1 MERRLYAADELGREA
16 RAERKLVI
24 PWYPTSASA
33 IRFGRCAGGAVLDPH
48 GQSQT
53 MSQLHI
59 EYSKPALDGS
69 VRIAVA
75 WTRVPEVP
83 TPTLRAEQKARAAA
97 LLQAHDAVLVAH
109 YYVDGDLQDLALE
122 TGGCVA
128 DSLEMARFG
137 RDHPARTL
145 VVAGVRFMGETASI
159 LSPEKRVLMPDLEAT
174 CSLDLGC
181 PADDFAAFCD
191 ANPDRTV
198 VVYANTSAAVKA
210 RADWMVTSSCALAIV
225 ERLKERGEKILWAPD
240 RHLGSCIE
248 RETGADMLLWNGACV
263 VHDEFKGVE
272 LGLLRDEH
280 PEALVLV
287 HPESPESVVA
297 QADVVGS
304 TSQLL
309 AAVIDGDARE
319 YIVATDTG
327 IFHRMRQLA
336 PGKTLIEA
344 PTAGDSATCKSCAQC
359 PWMAL
364 NALAGVIDCLERGR
378 GEIVVPEPTRV
389 RALGPIERMLAFV
402 AANPA
407 STVAPRHGF
416 VPHLGLA

>member
-1 MERRLYAADELGREA
+1 
-16 RAERKLVI
+16 
-24 PWYPTSASA
+24 
-33 IRFGRCAGGAVLDPH
+33 
-48 GQSQT
+48 
-53 MSQLHI
+53 MSQVQF
-59 EYSKPALDGS
+59 EYSRPTVGGS
-69 VRIAVA
+69 DRIALA
-75 WTRVPEVP
+75 WARVPEVP
-83 TPTLRAEQKARAAA
+83 TPAQRAEQKARAAA

-109 YYVDGDLQDLALE
+109 FYVDGDLQDLALE

-145 VVAGVRFMGETASI
+145 VVAGVRFMSETAKI
-159 LSPEKRVLMPDLEAT
+159 LSPEKRVLAPDLEAT

-181 PADDFAAFCD
+181 PPDDFAAFCD

-225 ERLKERGEKILWAPD
+225 RHLKDRGEKILWAPD
-240 RHLGSCIE
+240 RYLGSYIA
-248 RETGADMLLWNGACV
+248 RETGADMLMWNGACI
-263 VHDEFKGVE
+263 VHEEFKGIE
-272 LGLLRDEH
+272 LQLLREEH

-287 HPESPESVVA
+287 HPESPESVAA

-309 AAVIDGDARE
+309 KAVIEGAARE
-319 YIVATDTG
+319 YIIATDNG

-344 PTAGDSATCKSCAQC
+344 PTAGNSATCKSCAHC
-359 PWMAL
+359 PWMAM
-364 NALAGVIDCLERGR
+364 NAMQGVIDCLERGS
-378 GEIVVPEPTRV
+378 GEVVVPEPTRV
-389 RALGPIERMLAFV
+389 RALGCIERMLAFV
-402 AANPA
+402 AANPD
-407 STVAPRHGF
+407 SIVAPQHGF
-416 VPHLGLA
+416 VPHLGSA